1 MTQRATV
8 LVPDFLTECSVE
20 REVLGDDVELILARA
35 WDESAL
41 ADLAPRADAMLVF
54 HDIPHLGE
62 ATFALAPRCKGVV
75 RAGVGFNNVD
85 LRAAGRRGIA
95 VCNVPDYGT
104 EEVADHSIMLLLAA
118 ARLLLPCDAQLRS
131 GGWDPLVIA
140 GAPRLRGQTIGLI
153 GCGRIGMAMAERVKA
168 FGLDPVFYDPH
179 QPRGWDKAL
188 GIRRAESIED
198 LMRQSRFVSAHCL
211 LDDSTR
217 HLIRAETLA
226 LMPPGGVV
234 VNTAR
239 GPVVRQA
246 DLVDAL
252 DSGHL
257 FAAGLDVFEREP
269 LDDERLRNHPR
280 VVLTPHVAF
289 YSVEGWDELRRK
301 AAGEIKRLLDGQRPW
316 NLVNGQHLDS
326 ARTVV

>member
-1 MTQRATV
+1 MSRRHKV
-8 LVPDFLTECSVE
+8 LVSDFLTESSVE
-20 REVLGDDVELILARA
+20 REVLGDDVELVLARA

-41 ADLAPRADAMLVF
+41 ASQVADADALLVF
-54 HDIPHLGE
+54 HDIPRLSD

-85 LRAAGRRGIA
+85 LEAAGRRGIA

-104 EEVADHSIMLLLAA
+104 EEVADHSVMLLLAA

-131 GGWDPLVIA
+131 GQWDPAVIT

-168 FGLDPVFYDPH
+168 FGLDVVFYDPH

-211 LDDSTR
+211 LDESTR

-239 GPVVRQA
+239 GPVIHQG

-252 DSGHL
+252 DSGRL

-269 LDDERLRNHPR
+269 LDNERLRNHPR

-301 AAGEIKRLLDGQRPW
+301 AAEEIKRLLTGERPW
-316 NLVNGQHLDS
+316 NLVNRQHLDS